1 MVGRKS
7 ASTLGNMKIFCYAFL
22 TLFLLPR
29 NEFAQV
35 GAKPDEASPSSEPL
49 RERMLDENEF
59 FRVSRL
65 DAPIGKVALIGSHK
79 RDLIVIAL
87 SEISLSAHSQSVTPV
102 PLPEGAVRFVSGETP
117 SAVSS
122 SSAASAQVVVADL
135 KQHWDA
141 EIRECKEPKKCSHP
155 IVMGPAEIGETTLLF
170 TNGFV
175 MAYRH
180 RLQSG
185 GTLSSSYYSSASRDH
200 LLFIAL
206 SDVHAS
212 FDGEDEQLKA
222 GQVYTSD
229 ATQVEVSAGQTE
241 ARWIVVRVN
250 SPKHPN

>member
-1 MVGRKS
+1 M
-7 ASTLGNMKIFCYAFL
+7 
-22 TLFLLPR
+22 
-29 NEFAQV
+29 Q
-35 GAKPDEASPSSEPL
+35 PS
-49 RERMLDENEF
+49 DC
-59 FRVSRL
+59 
-65 DAPIGKVALIGSHK
+65 D
-79 RDLIVIAL
+79 
-87 SEISLSAHSQSVTPV
+87 
-102 PLPEGAVRFVSGETP
+102 
-117 SAVSS
+117 
-122 SSAASAQVVVADL
+122 
-135 KQHWDA
+135 
-141 EIRECKEPKKCSHP
+141 
-155 IVMGPAEIGETTLLF
+155 GPAEIGETTLLF